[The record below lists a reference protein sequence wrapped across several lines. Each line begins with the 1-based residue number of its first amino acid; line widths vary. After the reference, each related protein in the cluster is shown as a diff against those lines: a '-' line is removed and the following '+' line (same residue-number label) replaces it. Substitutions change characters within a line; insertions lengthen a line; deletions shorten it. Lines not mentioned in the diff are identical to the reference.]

1 MIINYKTPISFIMM
15 FSILLVSVNIAMAA
29 QPTDTE
35 EPPPRTTPTVQH
47 GISPNLVIQIRA
59 GIDENNCKDT
69 EQGCFDFVPEN
80 ATVNLGEKV
89 MIINKNDRLHDLRN
103 CPYTPD
109 GANMIWCNVHDIF
122 GSGHLPPGHSSTW
135 TANKAGNITLYDAYT
150 NVQGT
155 YTVVDPNANDD
166 TDETSNE
173 NKGNENTCKDKVKKQ
188 KQLKNKWK
196 KVYNEC
202 SFKLEGAY
210 DAWNA
215 TRHKLL
221 SINGTLQDLE
231 SKYNDLYQRYNDTV
245 RQLETA
251 NSTISNL
258 TRQLDATSESDLQV
272 RYNILESQYNETISM
287 LNDRNFTI
295 EKLKQEL
302 AEAKK
307 KIEELESNDDET
319 SSSNTESDSLQQ
331 SVHVIETIYLPDF
344 MSLDNTGRTIDLYA
358 YDSNKIRIDT
368 YYADIGTRYYI
379 NDKVDITMYRDTE
392 ITNVQYKSTGQDPY
406 CYVGDVISTD
416 TSIHIQFRQDD
427 DIIRCDNAATMSL
440 NHILELDKEIYV
452 RFANTENVPK
462 YNNIPV
468 PQCTT
473 INFDDDNNEL
483 IENTK
488 ICYGKNGN
496 DIILV
501 SKILATFSI

>member
-109 GANMIWCNVHDIF
+109 GANIIWCNIHDTF
-122 GSGHLPPGHSSTW
+122 GTGHLPPGHSSTW

-150 NVQGT
+150 DVQGT

-173 NKGNENTCKDKVKKQ
+173 NDENTCKDKVKKQ

-202 SFKLEGAY
+202 SLKLDGAY

-215 TRHKLL
+215 TRHQLL

-231 SKYNDLYQRYNDTV
+231 SR
-245 RQLETA
+245 
-251 NSTISNL
+251 
-258 TRQLDATSESDLQV
+258 
-272 RYNILESQYNETISM
+272 YNETISM

-307 KIEELESNDDET
+307 KIEELESSDDET

-331 SVHVIETIYLPDF
+331 SARVIETISLPDF

-368 YYADIGTRYYI
+368 YYADIGTRYHI

-392 ITNVQYKSTGQDPY
+392 ITNVQYKSTGQDLY
-406 CYVGDVISTD
+406 CYVGDLISSD
-416 TSIHIQFRQDD
+416 TSIQIQFRQDD
-427 DIIRCDNAATMSL
+427 DKSRCDGAATMSL
-440 NHILELDKEIYV
+440 SHILELDKEIYV

-462 YNNIPV
+462 YNNVPV

-473 INFDDDNNEL
+473 INFDGDNNEL
-483 IENTK
+483 LGNTK
-488 ICYGKNGN
+488 LCYGNNGN
-496 DIILV
+496 DIIIV